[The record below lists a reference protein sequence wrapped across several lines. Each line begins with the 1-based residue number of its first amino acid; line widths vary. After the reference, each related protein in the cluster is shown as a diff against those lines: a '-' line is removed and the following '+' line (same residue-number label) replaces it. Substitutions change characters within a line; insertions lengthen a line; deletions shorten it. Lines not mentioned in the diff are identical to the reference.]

1 MKKYLYIVVISLFSG
16 LMTSCTIGRYLDTPA
31 DLYINGSVSVSTES
45 SSQKYINKQTDEYY
59 GQIFIQELESSLA
72 GYNITL
78 IDKPDFT
85 KSNLFSV
92 KINNLEME
100 ETYVTETV
108 YPDTTSLIPETY
120 NVTSCNVDVGFE
132 VFKYSTSGEH
142 SLKTSSVNVEKE
154 EKLNTN
160 RTFWQI
166 LFGTNKDNSQYTYHE
181 LSDNVFDDLV
191 KKSARNVA
199 AKISKAISREMK

>member
-108 YPDTTSLIPETY
+108 SY
-120 NVTSCNVDVGFE
+120 NFV
-132 VFKYSTSGEH
+132 
-142 SLKTSSVNVEKE
+142 
-154 EKLNTN
+154 
-160 RTFWQI
+160 
-166 LFGTNKDNSQYTYHE
+166 
-181 LSDNVFDDLV
+181 
-191 KKSARNVA
+191 
-199 AKISKAISREMK
+199 